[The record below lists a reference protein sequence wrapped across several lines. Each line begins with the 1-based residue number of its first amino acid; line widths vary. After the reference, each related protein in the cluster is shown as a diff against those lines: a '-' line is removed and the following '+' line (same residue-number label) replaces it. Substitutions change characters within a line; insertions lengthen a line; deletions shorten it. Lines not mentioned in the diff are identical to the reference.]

1 MNKYIAALLVLNL
14 VITLVVILFYFIKP
28 KNINPIVG
36 YRTKLSMKNQ
46 ANWDLSQNYFFK
58 NWILILPIIYITQVL
73 MIIGETHYKF
83 MGYIVFS
90 EFLVGTLALIIAT
103 EKKLKENR

>member
-46 ANWDLSQNYFFK
+46 AN
-58 NWILILPIIYITQVL
+58 
-73 MIIGETHYKF
+73 
-83 MGYIVFS
+83 
-90 EFLVGTLALIIAT
+90 
-103 EKKLKENR
+103 